1 MVKLQQLHRAGG
13 DRSFINIP
21 KEYIK
26 WKGWKKG
33 TELVLG
39 FNERGN
45 LEIAE
50 VTSQP
55 SDGKEVVSNLA
66 ERQTHA
72 TKKRARSKKV

>member
-1 MVKLQQLHRAGG
+1 MVKLQQIKE
-13 DRSFINIP
+13 RSFVYIP

-26 WKGWKKG
+26 LKHWEKG

-50 VTSQP
+50 VESQP
-55 SDGKEVVSNLA
+55 ADGKEVVSNLA

-72 TKKRARSKKV
+72 TKGRARSKKV